1 MSDRGEPN
9 SYLMLRA
16 FAPALFVFFWST
28 GFIVA
33 RGIVSHAD
41 AQLFLVCRFTSVA
54 LILGLAAAAS
64 RTRWPS
70 PRQAVWHLLTGAVM
84 MGLYLALS
92 YWSIGHGLPAGIM
105 ALMGALQPLF
115 TLLLML
121 SSGRERPTL
130 SMALGLF
137 IGFLGV
143 LLVLLPRFENHA
155 LSVVDSASAAVG
167 LVSIVALTL
176 GTLAQRRL
184 ANDDL
189 RTSGCLQNCGAAVIA
204 TMALCGFGT
213 LRWDGSTV
221 LWGTLVWA
229 VLISS
234 IVAQSLLMWMLRHGE
249 ATRVTALMLMVPP
262 VAAIF
267 AYALFHEILTPLQFV
282 GFALALAGV
291 ALARRIA

>member
-1 MSDRGEPN
+1 
-9 SYLMLRA
+9 MLRS

-28 GFIVA
+28 GFIAA
-33 RGIVSHAD
+33 RGIVPHAD
-41 AQLFLVCRFTSVA
+41 AQLFLLCRFTAVA
-54 LILGLAAAAS
+54 LILAIAAAAS

-70 PRQAVWHLLTGAVM
+70 PRQAVWHLLTGAIM

-92 YWSIGHGLPAGIM
+92 YWAIAQGLPAGIM

-143 LLVLLPRFENHA
+143 VLVLLPRFENRA
-155 LSVVDSASAAVG
+155 LGAVDSASAVVG
-167 LVSIVALTL
+167 MLSVVALTL
-176 GTLAQRRL
+176 GTLAQHRL

-189 RTSGCLQNCGAAVIA
+189 RTSGCLQNCGAAIIA
-204 TMALCGFGT
+204 ILALCSVGT
-213 LRWDGSTV
+213 LRWDGSPV
-221 LWGTLVWA
+221 LWGALVWA
-229 VLISS
+229 VLLLS
-234 IVAQSLLMWMLRHGE
+234 IAAQSLLMWMLRHGE
-249 ATRVTALMLMVPP
+249 ATRVTALMLLVPP
-262 VAAIF
+262 LAARF
-267 AYALFHEILTPLQFV
+267 AFVLLQEALSALQFV

-291 ALARRIA
+291 LLARRTV